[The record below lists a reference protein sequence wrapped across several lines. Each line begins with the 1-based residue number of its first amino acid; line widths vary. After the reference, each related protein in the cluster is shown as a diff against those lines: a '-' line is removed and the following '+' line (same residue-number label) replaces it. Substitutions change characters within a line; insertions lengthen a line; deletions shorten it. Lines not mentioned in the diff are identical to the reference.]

1 LGIPAEKIGEF
12 GQQVSS
18 FGNDGSSDRQV
29 CDFNSKFRTLDG
41 TCNNLGVP
49 SFGKSGTIFNRLVN
63 NPSEGYDDGEW
74 NFTMA
79 NEFKVN

>member
-49 SFGKSGTIFNRLVN
+49 SFGKSGTIFNRLVI
-63 NPSEGYDDGEW
+63 NPNEGYHDGEW

-79 NEFKVN
+79 N